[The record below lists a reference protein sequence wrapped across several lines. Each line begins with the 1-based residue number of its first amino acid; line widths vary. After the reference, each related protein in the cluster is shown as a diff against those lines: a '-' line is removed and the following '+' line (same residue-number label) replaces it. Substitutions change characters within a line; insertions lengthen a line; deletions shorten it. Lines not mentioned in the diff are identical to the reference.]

1 MKNYNSIP
9 FTAYVPT
16 GVNRLK
22 PEEMG
27 IQDKEQILIEAEV
40 EFSHLNVFSEAEYKK
55 AIEKS
60 KYPKSPVNYRK
71 IVLRNPR
78 LIGATSD
85 NIAQYL
91 SQHMYERNGS
101 IKYSFEFNAAYAPHM
116 FKATTGNWDN
126 PIEVTAE
133 NFLKESTIR
142 VLFNTFTTDQNM
154 GLGIDSI
161 LGNINAKVYEG
172 TSRYDNPAALFQVED
187 SQPQGSPFGGGQTAP
202 QMQPQGSPFG
212 GGQTAPQM
220 QPQGSPFGGG
230 QTAPQMQPQGSPFG
244 GGQASPQMQPQANPF
259 GGQAS
264 PQMQAQA
271 NPFGGQAS
279 PQMQAQA
286 NPFGGQTAPQMQPQA
301 NPFGRQEETPAGGSE
316 NPFSN
321 FFGDTSANMKQDD
334 LPF

>member
-212 GGQTAPQM
+212 GGQ
-220 QPQGSPFGGG
+220 
-230 QTAPQMQPQGSPFG
+230 
-244 GGQASPQMQPQANPF
+244 ASPQMQP
-259 GGQAS
+259 
-264 PQMQAQA
+264 QA

>member
-78 LIGATSD
+78 LIRATSD

-212 GGQTAPQM
+212 GGQ
-220 QPQGSPFGGG
+220 
-230 QTAPQMQPQGSPFG
+230 
-244 GGQASPQMQPQANPF
+244 AS
-259 GGQAS
+259 
-264 PQMQAQA
+264 
-271 NPFGGQAS
+271 
-279 PQMQAQA
+279 
-286 NPFGGQTAPQMQPQA
+286 PQMQPQA

>member
-78 LIGATSD
+78 LIRATSD

-202 QMQPQGSPFG
+202 QMQPQ
-212 GGQTAPQM
+212 AN
-220 QPQGSPFGGG
+220 
-230 QTAPQMQPQGSPFG
+230 PFG
-244 GGQASPQMQPQANPF
+244 GGQASPQMQP
-259 GGQAS
+259 
-264 PQMQAQA
+264 QA

>member
-78 LIGATSD
+78 LIRATSD

-202 QMQPQGSPFG
+202 QMQPQ
-212 GGQTAPQM
+212 
-220 QPQGSPFGGG
+220 
-230 QTAPQMQPQGSPFG
+230 
-244 GGQASPQMQPQANPF
+244 
-259 GGQAS
+259 
-264 PQMQAQA
+264 
-271 NPFGGQAS
+271 
-279 PQMQAQA
+279 
-286 NPFGGQTAPQMQPQA
+286 A

>member
-40 EFSHLNVFSEAEYKK
+40 EYSHLNVFTEAEYKK

-212 GGQTAPQM
+212 GGQ
-220 QPQGSPFGGG
+220 
-230 QTAPQMQPQGSPFG
+230 
-244 GGQASPQMQPQANPF
+244 ASPQMQPQANPF
-259 GGQAS
+259 GA
-264 PQMQAQA
+264 
-271 NPFGGQAS
+271 QAS

-286 NPFGGQTAPQMQPQA
+286 NPFGGQTVPQMQPQA
-301 NPFGRQEETPAGGSE
+301 NPFGRQETPAGGSE

>member
-1 MKNYNSIP
+1 M
-9 FTAYVPT
+9 
-16 GVNRLK
+16 
-22 PEEMG
+22 
-27 IQDKEQILIEAEV
+27 
-40 EFSHLNVFSEAEYKK
+40 
-55 AIEKS
+55 
-60 KYPKSPVNYRK
+60 
-71 IVLRNPR
+71 
-78 LIGATSD
+78 
-85 NIAQYL
+85 
-91 SQHMYERNGS
+91 
-101 IKYSFEFNAAYAPHM
+101 
-116 FKATTGNWDN
+116 
-126 PIEVTAE
+126 TAE

-202 QMQPQGSPFG
+202 QMQPQ
-212 GGQTAPQM
+212 AN
-220 QPQGSPFGGG
+220 
-230 QTAPQMQPQGSPFG
+230 PFG

-271 NPFGGQAS
+271 NPFGA
-279 PQMQAQA
+279 
-286 NPFGGQTAPQMQPQA
+286 QTAPQMQPQA

>member
-78 LIGATSD
+78 LIRATSD

-212 GGQTAPQM
+212 GGQ
-220 QPQGSPFGGG
+220 
-230 QTAPQMQPQGSPFG
+230 
-244 GGQASPQMQPQANPF
+244 ASPQMQPQANPF

>member
-202 QMQPQGSPFG
+202 QMQPQ
-212 GGQTAPQM
+212 AN
-220 QPQGSPFGGG
+220 
-230 QTAPQMQPQGSPFG
+230 PFG